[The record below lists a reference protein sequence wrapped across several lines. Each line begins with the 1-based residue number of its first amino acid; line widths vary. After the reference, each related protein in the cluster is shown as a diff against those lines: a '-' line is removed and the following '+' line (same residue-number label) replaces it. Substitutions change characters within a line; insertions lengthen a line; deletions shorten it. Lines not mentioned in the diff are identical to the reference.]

1 MFGLLFDLALIAAGA
16 VLVKAWPPAD
26 LLATRLRD
34 YLYGL
39 FRKGPDDTE
48 SAGD

>member
-1 MFGLLFDLALIAAGA
+1 MASFLIGIAAGA

-39 FRKGPDDTE
+39 FRKAPDDTD
-48 SAGD
+48 SAGA

>member
-1 MFGLLFDLALIAAGA
+1 LEADMLEILAFLAGA

-34 YLYGL
+34 WLYGL
-39 FRKGPDDTE
+39 LRKGPADSDN
-48 SAGD
+48 AGA

>member
-1 MFGLLFDLALIAAGA
+1 MLGLLFDIALIAAGA

-34 YLYGL
+34 YLYSL
-39 FRKGPDDTE
+39 FRKGPADSDN
-48 SAGD
+48 AGA